1 MKFLIKTSFLI
12 LIQTLLWLT
21 AVWAAPLN
29 ETESVSLNGEW
40 QMGFSR
46 NYDCTVQVPGI
57 SNDPAVIVDEVLWYK
72 KEIKL
77 PEGSWE
83 KATLQL
89 KGARFLP
96 QVYVNGD
103 LVGEQNGGMVSLF
116 IPLNHKAIQ
125 SGNTI
130 TLEIALASLAN
141 VSPLDASYIPESDQ
155 WRSNVSSSLWDDVV
169 LHLHGEVSIQ
179 RIIPFID
186 YKEQKV
192 NVQFD
197 LNAPEKFKGVA
208 RLDIIDNKGQVLIHC
223 QEPVQGSRNA
233 IEFEIDH
240 QLKSWSP
247 ENPNLYR
254 LKLTIFEGKGEV
266 TDVSTIS
273 LGIKNVEVIDK
284 HFYLNGKPFFP
295 KGATVVWHRWMR
307 TQEGRELGYD
317 TAWFTKNIIQR
328 TKDLGGN
335 YLRFHLGVP
344 PERFLDLC
352 DRYGLA
358 VQYEWSFFH
367 GAPASKESLL
377 EQYENWL
384 DLAMRHPSVSF
395 IHPYNE
401 TEGEELKTVW
411 GALDELV
418 GGYPPLV
425 LEERDVIHVHKYWW
439 SLFENLGLYY
449 DDANQFPKAIM
460 VDEFGGNYLDEYGNM
475 GGYTTVKE
483 TYLRFLGR
491 NHTADERLAFHS
503 QANAR
508 VAEYWRRIGAA
519 GISPFCALGSK
530 QDGNSWFLGPLREG
544 NPKPVWKALAATFSP
559 QSVSIEIWDRNFK
572 PGQTLNL
579 PVYLFNDEG
588 KTAALSVVLTIENEE
603 GEVFFKKDFS
613 SHVSAFSKKVEQV
626 AVEMPASTGNYVLK
640 AELINRPVSVKY
652 PVVSQWDFRVFKAT
666 VPGHINNIKVA
677 VPENETELKQFLD
690 KSNIT
695 TVPMNDPSA
704 DAVITSLHTWNM
716 LAKGNDVLSNVLQSA
731 IMSGKSVIMLDVGD
745 RLLGQGYPKQTGD
758 LGPLQGVVRLSEPQV
773 NSYNLFSG
781 ISLKFTEAAEPE
793 SHLHPHT
800 TDHNL
805 WNNLPEGYTRLW
817 NGYRGGLI
825 VPAADMEFAG
835 LSQEAFITQWM
846 SRGAE
851 EDNIKNGPYYAY
863 ELQGFYEFSKNPD
876 DRDVQQ
882 LLKDKIDLLIQ
893 DAPALAVAINPKTPI
908 AITDLHQGY
917 MDARNG
923 IADNFIPLASCGK
936 NLTKTPVAMIDFGQG
951 KGRLLVSQLLTSGR
965 LARNFGEEGL
975 YGVRYD
981 EVAAQYVLNMINL
994 SLENNDG
1001 AK

>member
-1 MKFLIKTSFLI
+1 MKFFIKGSFLI
-12 LIQTLLWLT
+12 IIQTLLWHS
-21 AVWAAPLN
+21 AVWATSLN
-29 ETESVSLNGEW
+29 ENESISLNGEW

-46 NYDCTVQVPGI
+46 NYNCTVQVPGI

-77 PEGSWE
+77 PAGDWE
-83 KATLQL
+83 KTTLQL

-103 LVGEQNGGMVSLF
+103 LVGERNGGMVSLF
-116 IPLNHKAIQ
+116 FPLSHKDIQ
-125 SGNTI
+125 PGNTI
-130 TLEIALASLAN
+130 TLEIALASLAS
-141 VSPLDASYIPESDQ
+141 VSPLDASYIPDADQ

-169 LHLHGEVSIQ
+169 LHLHGEVSIH
-179 RIIPFID
+179 RITPFID

-197 LNAPEKFKGVA
+197 LDATENFKGVA
-208 RLDIIDNKGQVLIHC
+208 RLDIIDSKGQVLIHC
-223 QEPVQGSRNA
+223 QEPVHGSRNA

-247 ENPNLYR
+247 EDPNLYR
-254 LKLTIFEGKGEV
+254 LKLTILDVKGEV

-273 LGIKNVEVIDK
+273 LGIKSVEVIDK
-284 HFYLNGKPFFP
+284 QFYLNGKPFFP

-317 TAWFTKNIIQR
+317 TAWFTRNIIHR
-328 TKDLGGN
+328 TQELGGN

-377 EQYENWL
+377 EQYKNWL
-384 DLAMRHPSVSF
+384 DLAMRHPSVCF

-401 TEGEELKTVW
+401 TEGEQLKTVW
-411 GALDELV
+411 EALDELV
-418 GGYPPLV
+418 VGYPPLV

-449 DDANQFPKAIM
+449 DDADQFPKAIM

-491 NHTADERLAFHS
+491 NHSADERLAFHA
-503 QANAR
+503 QANTR

-530 QDGNSWFLGPLREG
+530 QDGNSWFLGPLKEG
-544 NPKPVWKALAATFSP
+544 NPKPVWRDLAATFSP
-559 QSVSIEIWDRNFK
+559 QSVSIEIWDRNFI
-572 PGQTLNL
+572 PGQILNL

-588 KTAALSVVLTIENEE
+588 KSAALSVALTIENDE
-603 GEVFFKKDFS
+603 GEVFFRKRFS
-613 SHVSAFSKKVEQV
+613 SQVSAFSKKVEKV
-626 AVEMPASTGNYVLK
+626 AVEMPASTGNYVIK
-640 AELINRPVSVKY
+640 AELINKPVTVKY
-652 PVVSQWDFRVFKAT
+652 PVVSQWDVRVFNAE
-666 VPGHINNIKVA
+666 VPGNIKNIKVA
-677 VPENETELKQFLD
+677 IPENETELKQFFGNL
-690 KSNIT
+690 NIA
-695 TVPMNDPSA
+695 TVPISDPSA
-704 DAVITSLHTWNM
+704 DAVITSLVTWNM
-716 LAKGNDVLSNVLQSA
+716 LAKGDRILSNMLQAA
-731 IMSGKSVIMLDVGD
+731 IMSGKSVVMLDVGD
-745 RLLGQGYPKQTGD
+745 RLLGQGYPKQAGD
-758 LGPLQGVVRLSEPQV
+758 LGPLQGVVRISEAQV
-773 NSYNLFSG
+773 NSYDLFSG
-781 ISLKFTEAAEPE
+781 ISLNFTETAEPE

-800 TDHNL
+800 SSSDL
-805 WNNLPEGYTRLW
+805 WLNMPEEYTRLW

-835 LSQEAFITQWM
+835 LSQEAFVAQWI

-851 EDNIKNGPYYAY
+851 ENNIKKGPCYAY
-863 ELQGFYEFSKNPD
+863 ELQGFYDFSEKPD
-876 DRDVQQ
+876 DRELQKK
-882 LLKDKIDLLIQ
+882 LKDRIDQLIE

-908 AITDLHQGY
+908 AITDLHRGY
-917 MDARNG
+917 MDARSG

-965 LARNFGEEGL
+965 LAGNFGEDGL

-981 EVAAQYVLNMINL
+981 EVAAQFVLNMITL
-994 SLENNDG
+994 SLEKNSWV
-1001 AK
+1001 K